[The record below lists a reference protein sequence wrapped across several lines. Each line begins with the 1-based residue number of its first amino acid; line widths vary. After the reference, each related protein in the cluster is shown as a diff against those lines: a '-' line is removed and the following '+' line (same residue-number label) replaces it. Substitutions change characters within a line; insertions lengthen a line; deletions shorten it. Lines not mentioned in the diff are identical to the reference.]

1 MKDTNSQLDYRLLLK
16 KAEELAKE
24 DDLKLEESEI
34 EEMNEISELR
44 KIVLDVESPDQR
56 YVSST

>member
-1 MKDTNSQLDYRLLLK
+1 MKDTNSQLDYRLLIQ
-16 KAEELAKE
+16 KAEELAEE
-24 DDLKLEESEI
+24 DDLKLDESDI

-44 KIVLDVESPDQR
+44 EIVLEVESPDQR